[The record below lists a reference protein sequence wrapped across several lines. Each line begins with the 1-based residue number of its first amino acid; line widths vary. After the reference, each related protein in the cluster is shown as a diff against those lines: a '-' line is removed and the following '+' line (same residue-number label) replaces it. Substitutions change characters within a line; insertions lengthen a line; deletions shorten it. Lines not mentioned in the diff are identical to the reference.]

1 MRSPPPILPLEITD
15 LCYAANGE
23 KLLRDITISLNAGS
37 QTIVLGPNGAGK
49 SLFLRLCHGL
59 IKPTSGSVRWRGGGD
74 PTRRHAMVFQR
85 PVLLR
90 RTVTANI
97 SHALKLHGLGRD
109 TRRQRTLAALNQ
121 AGLTDLAHRQA
132 RLLSGGEQQR
142 LAFARAW
149 ALSPQV
155 LFLDEP
161 TANLDPAATRA
172 IEAMIQGF
180 RAMGTKVVMTTHDL
194 AQARRLA
201 DDVLFLHQGR
211 LVESGPAADFFTT
224 PRSKEG
230 QAFIAGDLLW

>member
-1 MRSPPPILPLEITD
+1 MRSPPPILPLEVSD
-15 LCYAANGE
+15 LCYTAGGE
-23 KLLRDITISLNAGS
+23 RLLRDISFTLEAGS
-37 QTIVLGPNGAGK
+37 LTIILGPNGAGK
-49 SLFLRLCHGL
+49 SLILRLCHGL
-59 IKPTSGSVRWRGGGD
+59 LKPTGGSVQWRGGGN
-74 PTRRHAMVFQR
+74 PARRHAMVFQR

-90 RTVTANI
+90 RTAAANI
-97 SHALKLHGLGRD
+97 SHALKLHGLDRHA
-109 TRRQRTLAALNQ
+109 RAQRTLAALAQ
-121 AGLTDLAHRQA
+121 AGLSDLARRQA

-172 IEAMIQGF
+172 IETTIHGF

-201 DDVLFLHQGR
+201 DDILFFNRGR
-211 LVESGPAADFFTT
+211 LVENGPAKPFFAA

-230 QAFIAGDLLW
+230 QAFIAGEILW